1 MGHIPEH
8 MLAGAMGHFIVVG
21 EFELGQFLLII
32 CQFSMPKVTK
42 LKQGVK
48 HYVIG
53 GGFGGLVPL

>member
-8 MLAGAMGHFIVVG
+8 MLVGAMGYFIVVG
-21 EFELGQFLLII
+21 EFELEKFLLII
-32 CQFSMPKVTK
+32 CQFSMPKVRK